1 MDRPRSGYY
10 PVTKVNLVLLHP
22 PEIGRPIPRADRRVQ
37 HVLTVLRRAP
47 GEEFDAGL
55 VNGPRGKARLAT
67 LDATSATFTF
77 TATHPA
83 EPADAL
89 TLLVGLCRP
98 QTARDILRD
107 ATTLGVA
114 ALHFV
119 ATERSEASYAASS
132 LWRDDEW
139 RRHVEAG
146 AEQAFSTQ
154 LPEVT
159 AGRPLAD
166 LLAALP
172 PTPRTLLALDN
183 YEATAAL
190 AACPAPRTQPLV
202 LALGP
207 ERGWGPRDRAD
218 LRAAGFTL
226 AHLGSRVLR
235 LETAVIAAL
244 TLAKSTRGS
253 L

>member
-1 MDRPRSGYY
+1 MNLILLQPIECDRP
-10 PVTKVNLVLLHP
+10 L
-22 PEIGRPIPRADRRVQ
+22 PRDDRRVQ
-37 HVLTVLRRAP
+37 HVLRVLRRDV
-47 GEEFDAGL
+47 GDEFDAGL
-55 VNGPRGKARLAT
+55 INGPRGKARLTA
-67 LDATSATFTF
+67 LDATSATFAF
-77 TATHPA
+77 TATHPVA
-83 EPADAL
+83 RADAL

-119 ATERSEASYAASS
+119 ATEKSEPSYAASS

-139 RRHVEAG
+139 QRHALAG

-154 LPEVT
+154 VPAVT
-159 AGRPLAD
+159 AGQT
-166 LLAALP
+166 LAALLAP
-172 PTPRTLLALDN
+172 LPADTVRLALDN
-183 YEATAAL
+183 YEATASL
-190 AACPAPRTQPLV
+190 AGRSLPADRPLV

-207 ERGWGPRDRAD
+207 ERGWGPRDRAE

-226 AHLGSRVLR
+226 VHLGARVLR
-235 LETAVIAAL
+235 LETAVVSAL
-244 TLAKSTRGS
+244 TLAKAARGT